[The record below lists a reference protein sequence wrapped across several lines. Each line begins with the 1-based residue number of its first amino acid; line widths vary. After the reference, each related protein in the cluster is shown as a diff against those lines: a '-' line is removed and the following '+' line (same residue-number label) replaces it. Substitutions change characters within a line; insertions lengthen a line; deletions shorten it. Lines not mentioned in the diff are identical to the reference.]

1 MTLARFRADYDWGL
15 WSLVLLLSGFGLFVL
30 GSAAPNAA
38 YVVRQAAWLGIGV
51 LFALALQFLDKA
63 TLYRLAP
70 WLYFLSLALLAAV
83 LAVGREVNGARA
95 WFELGPVRFQPSEF
109 AKLALILMLAR
120 VLKGRPLERA
130 LGYLVPL
137 LVALPP
143 IALTLVEPDLGG
155 AAVMT
160 ALAAGMFFARGLPWR
175 HLLVAALLAA
185 LLVPTVVWPHLR
197 PHQRERILTVLNPTR
212 DPLGSGFQVLQSM
225 IAIGS
230 GGVLGKGYGQ
240 GTQTQLGFVPFRHTD
255 FVFSVVAEEMGLVG
269 ALSLLFAY
277 ALLFWRLVALAL
289 ELPDLADRLAVAGV
303 LAWMAFQVLINVGVT
318 LGVAPVTGITLP
330 FVSYGGTSLVT
341 LWLAVALVELLYR
354 DRLQRVL

>member
-1 MTLARFRADYDWGL
+1 MTLGRIRADYDWGL
-15 WSLVLLLSGFGLFVL
+15 WTLVLVLSAFGLFVL
-30 GSAAPNAA
+30 GSAAPSPAFVFRQGLWLLAGVAA
-38 YVVRQAAWLGIGV
+38 ALTLQLLPKAALYRAAFWLYLLSLLLLAGV
-51 LFALALQFLDKA
+51 LVA
-63 TLYRLAP
+63 
-70 WLYFLSLALLAAV
+70 
-83 LAVGREVNGARA
+83 GREVNGARA
-95 WFELGPVRFQPSEF
+95 WFELGPLRFQPSEF
-109 AKLALILMLAR
+109 AKLALIPMLAR
-120 VLKGRPLERA
+120 VLERRS
-130 LGYLVPL
+130 LDRLSGYAVPL

-155 AAVMT
+155 AAVMA

-175 HLLVAALLAA
+175 HLLFAGLAA
-185 LLVPTVVWPHLR
+185 LLLVPTAVWPHLR
-197 PHQRERILTVLNPTR
+197 PHQKERILTVLNPTR

-255 FVFSVVAEEMGLVG
+255 FIFSVVAEEMGLVG
-269 ALSLLFAY
+269 ALGLLLAY
-277 ALLFWRLVALAL
+277 AALFWRFLALAL
-289 ELPDLADRLAVAGV
+289 DLPFLADRLAVAGV
-303 LAWMAFQVLINVGVT
+303 FAWIAFQVLINVGVT

-341 LWLAVALVELLYR
+341 LWLAVGLVQLLYR